1 MGIGT
6 LAKDGLS
13 LQVPNK
19 FVLSHLLNQLEP
31 LSESTKR
38 SRLIQN
44 AEDAGRRAKEVLDF
58 LQELTDVFPGLLSSY
73 TTSQFSA
80 RNVCAMP
87 GDLVV

>member
-44 AEDAGRRAKEVLDF
+44 AEDAASRSKALLDFFKEVS
-58 LQELTDVFPGLLSSY
+58 GLLRG
-73 TTSQFSA
+73 SA
-80 RNVCAMP
+80 N
-87 GDLVV
+87 D

>member
-19 FVLSHLLNQLEP
+19 FVLSLLLEQLEP
-31 LSESTKR
+31 LAERTKT

-44 AEDAGRRAKEVLDF
+44 AGDAGRRSKEVLDF
-58 LQELTDVFPGLLSSY
+58 LQEIKEVLDVFP
-73 TTSQFSA
+73 
-80 RNVCAMP
+80 
-87 GDLVV
+87 